1 MYLLNLYLYKKNDID
16 DLKHTISVVKA
27 RCLENLETQ
36 AACNEICADI
46 YNEIARLEDEIL
58 KLSVEKNNVLS
69 EYEKN
74 IAWIAAFT
82 QMGELKELNRTV
94 LARLVDRIY
103 VYDDKRIV
111 IRFNYQDKYEELL
124 KDIPGIRFFEE
135 KEDCRRNYAYFPIVV
150 GDAYGITRNELYD
163 RFREKDIY
171 ARKYFYPLT
180 SDQACFKNKYKK

>member
-1 MYLLNLYLYKKNDID
+1 M
-16 DLKHTISVVKA
+16 KHTISVVKA

-82 QMGELKELNRTV
+82 QIGELKELNRTV

-103 VYDDKRIV
+103 VYEDKRIV

-124 KDIPGIRFFEE
+124 KFEQKLN
-135 KEDCRRNYAYFPIVV
+135 KEAV
-150 GDAYGITRNELYD
+150 
-163 RFREKDIY
+163 
-171 ARKYFYPLT
+171 
-180 SDQACFKNKYKK
+180 

>member
-1 MYLLNLYLYKKNDID
+1 MLHIAVLTAVNTYCKNISDLSVKLNRISLDKIKTAQTKRIDDAEKKKKNDID

-58 KLSVEKNNVLS
+58 KLSVEKNNILS

-124 KDIPGIRFFEE
+124 KFEQKLN
-135 KEDCRRNYAYFPIVV
+135 KEAV
-150 GDAYGITRNELYD
+150 
-163 RFREKDIY
+163 
-171 ARKYFYPLT
+171 
-180 SDQACFKNKYKK
+180 